1 MAETTPAFA
10 HHEAI
15 FGPQSSAVLSAGR
28 FASAQVFTR
37 ETGPAGDRR
46 RQTTTVLSAGIQP
59 FKPPLSIAVVVPIS
73 FIGSTATAAA
83 RTGIEDILISARYR
97 LESARV
103 TEALGLD
110 ESSLMGVAGL
120 EVPTGTIDHPFG
132 RGAPGAIAA
141 GLVSLER
148 RPFSVIGYGYYHHTG
163 VYRGTRENGNV
174 FFGGGAAWTP
184 LDNLQTGRLVSLQT
198 GVSHERTFKQ
208 RSGGVP
214 VSASGGSGVFVH
226 EGLVWGVN
234 QRAQIFALVS
244 IPISQR
250 WSAPEDQQRFRVGA
264 GLILLLG
271 Q

>member
-1 MAETTPAFA
+1 MADTTPAFA

-37 ETGPAGDRR
+37 QTGPEGDRR
-46 RQTTTVLSAGIQP
+46 RQTTTVFSAGIQP
-59 FKPPLSIAVVVPIS
+59 FKPAPSIAVVVPIS
-73 FIGSTATAAA
+73 FLGSTAAAPA
-83 RTGIEDILISARYR
+83 RIGIEDVLISARYR
-97 LESARV
+97 LESSRV
-103 TEALGLD
+103 TQSLGLD
-110 ESSLMGVAGL
+110 ESSVMAVAGL
-120 EVPTGTIDHPFG
+120 EIPTGIIDHPFG

-141 GLVSLER
+141 GLVNLER

-163 VYRGTRENGNV
+163 VYRGTRESGNL

-198 GVSHERTFKQ
+198 GVSHERTFAQ

-214 VSASGGSGVFVH
+214 ALGSGGSGLFVH

-244 IPISQR
+244 IPITQR
-250 WSAPEDQQRFRVGA
+250 WSAPEDQQRFRLGA